1 MTKELLTQILAGM
14 PDDTEI
20 EAKNSK
26 GEELIFTHKFE
37 FWAKGGDVPA
47 TVVIYF
53 EQYGIIK

>member
-1 MTKELLTQILAGM
+1 MTKELLMQILAGM
-14 PDDTEI
+14 PDDAEI

-47 TVVIYF
+47 TVVIHF
-53 EQYGIIK
+53 E

>member
-1 MTKELLTQILAGM
+1 MTKKLLMQILAGM

-37 FWAKGGDVPA
+37 FWEQGETISA

-53 EQYGIIK
+53 E